1 MKHPGRGL
9 SYPFYALLC
18 GALLAGCG
26 GGGGGN
32 NNSGGGANPAPPPAG
47 GTAQI
52 QGTVTDPR
60 TDQSPA
66 VSSATVVLI
75 ASEDVEA
82 ADSIQPME
90 DTARAVMAGTNTNG
104 FTATTDANGNY
115 TITGVPDGGYYLV
128 VIPAATDTEH
138 VPGAKR
144 VALQV
149 SGGVL
154 VAGSDGQVGN
164 GDIEITQ
171 IQSAAANYVGASTC
185 LTCHPDK
192 QKAKKTLHFV
202 GFRQVDRTGTSVAN
216 GLQDLNSTTPYPLA
230 DNAAKGLDAWFTN
243 PATESLLSND
253 TGEHVLLGKDA
264 DGAYFQVG
272 ATAAEAAGHPKYR
285 VHFTYGGETG
295 KWKMRYITIV
305 GNDGMPAGLW
315 GKNNMDSAITG
326 STRNG
331 FGYFIM
337 APMQFQEQFTGTF
350 DPATGIGTPGANGVG
365 GPFVKYHDDR
375 WDFTVGGAGEFT
387 ADAKAKSWD
396 TNCASCHGG
405 NDIMENAA
413 GDLEVKFPLDPNGY
427 TLIDGSATKYDINVG
442 CEKCHGPGSEHVAQ
456 GGRGRF
462 IVQPDDLTPGR
473 ATQICETC
481 HIRGDNLTAIGGEV
495 PLVSPSAGEF
505 KVFRPGNSPADYF
518 GTTGGSG
525 IAPFGFE
532 SDNLI
537 NGYLQT
543 INYET
548 DTKHSWIDK
557 VLYQDPNPFVTST
570 AAGDRTQ
577 VTGTFNHSLGHH
589 QQFEDV
595 VRTKMYKNDNQM
607 TTCFDCHDPH
617 GTNEEHQLI
626 ANADNNAVCLSCH
639 NASLRPPAADETAPD
654 EAKEGKHPA
663 NFQFITQAE
672 AGALAA
678 TGAVAPSIGTE
689 VMRHVATWTGNN
701 LMGTLDYDPDG
712 SASSAVPGSGRC
724 TFCHMPQTSKSASF
738 HNALLIN
745 GSGNQYLEAD
755 IHSHTFDVMTTE
767 AINSMEAAI
776 GDPAKTTP
784 SGMTNACGFCHNSF
798 GIIN

>member
-1 MKHPGRGL
+1 MERPRPRLTGFL
-9 SYPFYALLC
+9 YAALC
-18 GALLAGCG
+18 GLVLAGCG
-26 GGGGGN
+26 SGGGNN
-32 NNSGGGANPAPPPAG
+32 NNSGGGAAPPPSD

-66 VSSATVVLI
+66 VAGATVVLV
-75 ASEDVEA
+75 AAGDVED

-104 FTATTDANGNY
+104 LMATTDANGNY

-128 VIPAATDTEH
+128 VIPADIDTEH

-149 SGGVL
+149 SGGML
-154 VAGSDGQVGN
+154 VAGGDGEVGDGN
-164 GDIEITQ
+164 IEISQ
-171 IQSAAANYVGASTC
+171 IQSPSANYVGASTC

-192 QKAKKTLHFV
+192 QKAKKTLHFM
-202 GFRQVDRTGTSVAN
+202 GFRKVDASGTSVAN

-230 DNAAKGLDAWFTN
+230 DNAAKGLDAWFTS
-243 PATESLLSND
+243 PPTEILLGND

-264 DGAYFQVG
+264 QGVYFQVG
-272 ATAAEAAGHPKYR
+272 ADATEAATHPRFR

-305 GNDGMPAGLW
+305 GNDGLPAGLW
-315 GKNNMDSAITG
+315 GKNNKDPAITG
-326 STRNG
+326 STQNG

-337 APMQFQEQFTGTF
+337 GPMQFQEQFTGTA
-350 DPATGIGTPGANGVG
+350 DPTTGVGTPGSNGVA
-365 GPFVKYHDDR
+365 GPFVKYHDER
-375 WDFTVGGAGEFT
+375 WDFTAGGSGQFT

-396 TNCASCHGG
+396 VNCASCHGG
-405 NDIMENAA
+405 NDITENVV
-413 GDLEVKFPLDPNGY
+413 GDWEVKFPLDPNGY
-427 TLIDGSATKYDINVG
+427 ILVDGSATKYDINLG

-473 ATQICETC
+473 ATQVCGTC

-495 PLVSPSAGEF
+495 PLVSPSAGMF
-505 KVFRPGNSPADYF
+505 KIFRPGNSPADYF
-518 GTTGGSG
+518 GTTDGSG
-525 IAPFGFE
+525 IAPFGNE
-532 SDNLI
+532 SDSLV
-537 NGYLQT
+537 NGFLQT

-548 DTKHSWIDK
+548 DTQHSWIDK
-557 VLYQDPNPFVTST
+557 TLYQEPNPFVTPT

-577 VTGTFNHSLGHH
+577 VTGSFNHSLGHQ

-607 TTCFDCHDPH
+607 VTCFDCHDPH
-617 GTNEEHQLI
+617 GSEQEHQLI
-626 ANADNNAVCLSCH
+626 ANPDSNAVCLSCH
-639 NASLRPPAADETAPD
+639 NASLRPPPPGETTPD
-654 EAKEGKHPA
+654 ESLEGRHPA

-672 AGALAA
+672 ADALAA
-678 TGAVAPSIGTE
+678 TGAVASSIGTE

-712 SASSAVPGSGRC
+712 SAGSAVPGSGRC
-724 TFCHMPQTSKSASF
+724 TFCHMPKTAKSASF
-738 HNALLIN
+738 VNALLVN

-767 AINSMEAAI
+767 AVNSMEAAI
-776 GDPAKTTP
+776 GDPANTTP
-784 SGMTNACGFCHNSF
+784 SGMTNACAFCHSAF